1 MSRVKDLK
9 DAPADIIALAEQA
22 DQLQDIKV
30 LHQSAGGKVLVN
42 LLVKDTINAMNKLAY
57 STDEREKYCATL
69 RANLDLIKLLVNAKD
84 NEAEADRMIQDAL
97 NS

>member
-1 MSRVKDLK
+1 MSRVKDFK
-9 DAPADIIALAEQA
+9 DAPEDILALAEQA

-30 LHQSAGGKVLVN
+30 LHQSAGGKVLVD

-57 STDEREKYCATL
+57 STDDREKHCATL
-69 RANLDLIKLLVNAKD
+69 RANMDLIKLLVSAED
-84 NEAEADRMIQDAL
+84 AEAEADRMIQEAL